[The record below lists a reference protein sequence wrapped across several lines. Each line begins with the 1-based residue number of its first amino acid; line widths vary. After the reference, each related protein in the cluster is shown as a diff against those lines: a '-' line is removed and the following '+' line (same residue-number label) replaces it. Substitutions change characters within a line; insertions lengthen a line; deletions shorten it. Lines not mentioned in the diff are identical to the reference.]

1 MSVQLKPADRL
12 RGEITVPGEVGTA
25 ARTLLIASLSPGESR
40 VGNVPPPVASLC
52 DCLRALGVEIR
63 QNNGEMLVSGREVGG
78 LEPTSAVL
86 DLTGVGTALAI
97 ALAMLAGQAF
107 TSRVRLGDRMALARE
122 FLKMLTPMGVS
133 WHSISDDL
141 IELGGQPLKGCE
153 LSVSDLE
160 MEEKLA
166 ILVAALHAAGTSSLP
181 ENASQRDGA
190 VAALRQR
197 GVVVERQK
205 LGSGS
210 SYQICVEGGQP
221 VQPEIVE
228 LAGDLQLTSAFLAL
242 ALSLN
247 RSEITIRNVEVRAGR
262 RSFFDLMR
270 QLGGPVEL
278 VNEEDG
284 NHRLE
289 ARSGSLKATRIA
301 GKRVEKLLDEL
312 PLVAV
317 VATQAKGEFVIRD
330 IERLRQDPPDRVAH
344 LVEQLR
350 AMDAKVGE
358 FPEGIVIQG
367 GYPLRGAR
375 IDCADDPALAQAFA
389 AAGLLAEDESELE
402 GTKALEN
409 LNPKFFETLASI
421 TEEKK

>member
-1 MSVQLKPADRL
+1 M
-12 RGEITVPGEVGTA
+12 PGELGTA
-25 ARTLLIASLSPGESR
+25 AQALLIASLSAGESR
-40 VGNVPPPVASLC
+40 VGNAPPSVGPLC
-52 DCLRALGVEIR
+52 HCLRALGVEIR
-63 QNNGEMLVSGREVGG
+63 RTNGDVLIAGRAPGN
-78 LEPTSAVL
+78 LEPTPAVL
-86 DLTGVGTALAI
+86 DLEAAGTALPM
-97 ALAMLAGQAF
+97 ALAMLAGQPF
-107 TSRVRLGDRMALARE
+107 TSRVRLAHRMMAARGFLEMLA
-122 FLKMLTPMGVS
+122 PMGIS
-133 WHSISDDL
+133 WQSVSDDL

-153 LSVSDLE
+153 FPAAD
-160 MEEKLA
+160 METEVKLA
-166 ILVAALHAAGTSSLP
+166 VLVAALHADGTSSLQ
-181 ENASQRDGA
+181 ENASQRDA
-190 VAALRQR
+190 SVPALRQR
-197 GVVVERQK
+197 GVEIERHK

-210 SYQICVEGGQP
+210 SYRIRVEGGQP
-221 VQPEIVE
+221 VQPAGVE

-247 RSEITIRNVEVRAGR
+247 RSSITIRKVEVRAGR
-262 RSFFDLMR
+262 RSFLDLMR
-270 QLGGPVEL
+270 QIGGPVEL
-278 VNEEDG
+278 APEEDG
-284 NHRLE
+284 SHRLE

-301 GKRVEKLLDEL
+301 GKRVEKLMDVL

-330 IERLRQDPPDRVAH
+330 LQRLRQDSPDRVAH

-358 FPEGIVIQG
+358 FPEGIVIKG

-375 IDCADDPALAQAFA
+375 IDCADDPALTQAFA

-409 LNPKFFETLASI
+409 LNPRFFETLASI

>member
-1 MSVQLKPADRL
+1 MSVQLKPARRL
-12 RGEITVPGEVGTA
+12 RGEITVPGEIGAA
-25 ARTLLIASLSPGESR
+25 ARALLIASLSPGESR
-40 VGNVPPPVASLC
+40 VGNAPPPLAPLC
-52 DCLRALGVEIR
+52 DCLRSLGVKIR
-63 QNNGEMLVSGREVGG
+63 QNNGEMLVSGREVGS
-78 LEPTSAVL
+78 LEPTSQVL
-86 DLTGVGTALAI
+86 DLAGVDTAMPT

-107 TSRVRLGDRMALARE
+107 TSRVRLGERMPMARE
-122 FLKMLTPMGVS
+122 FLKMLAPMGIS
-133 WHSISDDL
+133 WNSISDDL

-153 LSVSDLE
+153 LPATNLE

-166 ILVAALHAAGTSSLP
+166 TLVAALHAAGTSSFQ
-181 ENASQRDGA
+181 ESASQRDGS
-190 VAALRQR
+190 VPALRER
-197 GVVVERQK
+197 GVTVERQK
-205 LGSGS
+205 LRSGS
-210 SYQICVEGGQP
+210 SYQVRVEGGQP
-221 VQPEIVE
+221 VQPAIVE
-228 LAGDLQLTSAFLAL
+228 LAGDLQLTSAFVAV

-247 RSEITIRNVEVRAGR
+247 RSELTIRNVEVRAGR

-278 VNEEDG
+278 MTEEDG

-317 VATQAKGEFVIRD
+317 VATQANGEFVIRD
-330 IERLRQDPPDRVAH
+330 IERLRQGQPDRVAH

-358 FPEGIVIQG
+358 FPEGIVIKG

-375 IDCADDPALAQAFA
+375 IDCADDPALTQAFA
-389 AAGLLAEDESELE
+389 AAGLLAEDETELE